1 VFGNAKNSLFPDFG
15 HLICRRKDFGIF
27 FTPDWVVDFMIELIP
42 QELLSNS
49 GRTIYIL
56 EPACGLAQFLRKIKE
71 RYPHLNAKLL
81 GVEINEEIFSQAI
94 SSKPQGIEIV
104 KSDFLLFD
112 PGYQFDL
119 IIGNPPY
126 GIPSL
131 SDHYTIKVDPDTKKK
146 YKALFSTWFGKYNV
160 YGAFVEKSVRLL
172 KEGGYLIFIIPA
184 TFLILDEFK
193 KLRKFLSQNGKA
205 RIIYMG
211 SDIFKPFADVST
223 VILIFTKSTKISHKF
238 ELLEYKDGKIIPVSF
253 NENWKGEIITFK
265 TDFSLFLENLC
276 RYKVG
281 DIYEVKISPRTPEIK
296 NSPYVVKSK
305 MCPGDEFLPIL
316 SSKNLNCGD
325 IKYENLSGYWI
336 KKSDIK
342 KLRVYFGFPHIV
354 VGLGFRKDGKVASA
368 IDKKCYPWMGDV
380 YHLIRKNDLINREFD
395 LSDEEVVVYLNSDC
409 VKRYVKDV
417 YREITYHLS
426 ITQIKSIPLPTKK
439 ELEQIRKNEE

>member
-1 VFGNAKNSLFPDFG
+1 MLANSNIL
-15 HLICRRKDFGIF
+15 LSSKYSSWNRKDFGIF
-27 FTPDWVVDFMIELIP
+27 FTPDWVVDFMVELIP
-42 QELLSNS
+42 QEFLSDS

-56 EPACGLAQFLRKIKE
+56 EPACGLAQFLQKIREK
-71 RYPHLNAKLL
+71 YPHLNAKLL
-81 GVEINEEIFSQAI
+81 GVEINEEIFRQAI
-94 SSKPQGIEIV
+94 SSKPQGMEIV

-172 KEGGYLIFIIPA
+172 KGGGYLIFIIPA

-193 KLRKFLSQNGKA
+193 KLRKFLSQNGKT

-211 SDIFKPFADVST
+211 SDIFRPFADVST
-223 VILIFTKSTKISHKF
+223 VILIFTKSAKISHKF
-238 ELLEYKDGKIIPVSF
+238 ELLEYKEGKIIPVSF

-265 TDFSLFLENLC
+265 TDFSLFLESLC

-296 NSPYVVKSK
+296 NSPYVVKSE

-316 SSKNLNCGD
+316 SSKNLTCGD

-354 VGLGFRKDGKVASA
+354 VGLGFRKDGKLASA

-380 YHLIRKNDLINREFD
+380 YHLIRKNDLINREFN
-395 LSDEEVVVYLNSDC
+395 LSDEEVVEYLNSDY

>member
-1 VFGNAKNSLFPDFG
+1 
-15 HLICRRKDFGIF
+15 
-27 FTPDWVVDFMIELIP
+27 
-42 QELLSNS
+42 
-49 GRTIYIL
+49 
-56 EPACGLAQFLRKIKE
+56 
-71 RYPHLNAKLL
+71 
-81 GVEINEEIFSQAI
+81 
-94 SSKPQGIEIV
+94 
-104 KSDFLLFD
+104 
-112 PGYQFDL
+112 
-119 IIGNPPY
+119 
-126 GIPSL
+126 
-131 SDHYTIKVDPDTKKK
+131 
-146 YKALFSTWFGKYNV
+146 
-160 YGAFVEKSVRLL
+160 
-172 KEGGYLIFIIPA
+172 
-184 TFLILDEFK
+184 
-193 KLRKFLSQNGKA
+193 
-205 RIIYMG
+205 
-211 SDIFKPFADVST
+211 
-223 VILIFTKSTKISHKF
+223 VILIFTKSAKISHKF
-238 ELLEYKDGKIIPVSF
+238 ELLEYKEGKIIPVRF

-316 SSKNLNCGD
+316 SSKNLTCGD

-342 KLRVYFGFPHIV
+342 KLRAYFGFPHIV
-354 VGLGFRKDGKVASA
+354 VGLGFRKDGKLASA

-380 YHLIRKNDLINREFD
+380 YHLIRKNDLINREFN
-395 LSDEEVVVYLNSDC
+395 LSDEEVVEYLNSDY